1 MSQPS
6 RRHRAPKAPI
16 GWREWVAFPDIDVEA
31 IKAKIDT
38 GARTSA
44 LHAYR
49 LHMAKDEST
58 VRFEVHPL
66 QRKKTPAIP
75 VELPIAGFRR
85 IRSSNGQQQRRPVV
99 HLDVEAGG
107 ERWEI
112 EVTLTS
118 RDAMGFR
125 LLLGRSAIAGRFM
138 VDVSK
143 SYLLGRPE
151 SPYSGM

>member
-1 MSQPS
+1 M
-6 RRHRAPKAPI
+6 
-16 GWREWVAFPDIDVEA
+16 AFPDIGVEA
-31 IKAKIDT
+31 IKAKVDT

-44 LHAYR
+44 LHAHR
-49 LHMAKDEST
+49 LHLSKDEST

-66 QRKKTPAIP
+66 QRKKAPAIP
-75 VELPIAGFRR
+75 VELPVAGFRR

-99 HLDVEAGG
+99 LLEVDAGD

-125 LLLGRSAIAGRFM
+125 LLLGRSAIAGRFV

-151 SPYSGM
+151 SAYSGM